1 MLEEA
6 SHKKS
11 GKYLTALH
19 RIIDN
24 AKKTCVEKVATWYAR
39 IAKNNDVSMTEAK
52 KMLTASELSEFRW
65 DVKEYVKKAEENE
78 LNGKWVKRLENA
90 SAKAHISRYDALMLE
105 LRAAEEK
112 MYADYVGTVRECL
125 EDVYEDSYL
134 HGMYEFGVKTN
145 HVGAFDNVYVD
156 KNKLDKILRNPWAG
170 DDKIFS
176 DRIWQK
182 KEQLVRD
189 LQTELARN
197 VALGKPPADTIDYI
211 EKKHNVTKKQAQ
223 NLVETETAFAHEAAQ
238 QDVYEDL
245 DSEQY
250 EILAVLDFKTSKIC
264 QEMDGKI
271 FDTKDLL
278 VGTTAPP
285 FHPRCRTTTVS
296 YDELWDGDQDESR
309 AYRGADG
316 KTHWT
321 DSHLTYKEWMEQYV
335 NADPNFKNDY
345 DFKRKSNK
353 NRSADKKQF
362 DKYRE
367 TLGAKNVPKTL
378 EEFQKMKYNEPKKW
392 EQLKQ
397 RVSQETSKYR
407 YKADEGIFTTLDFRD
422 AKKGRDIIKPHNL
435 RKEMQKSGI
444 GKELM
449 SFLQESDIKVNLCYG
464 TDVPEDLYGYFE
476 EGQINICVNNT
487 KTVKQT
493 ASTLIHE
500 ATHAKINKPNTKN
513 QEFECYCNEY
523 RHQGI
528 ELTETIKKDVK
539 KHIDEK
545 YEYLDWE

>member
-1 MLEEA
+1 MLEES

-11 GKYLTALH
+11 GKYLTTLH
-19 RIIDN
+19 KIIDK

-39 IAKNNDVSMTEAK
+39 IAKNNDVSSSEAK

-78 LNGKWVKRLENA
+78 LNGKWVKQLENA

-105 LRAAEEK
+105 LRAAEEE
-112 MYADYVGTVRECL
+112 MYTDYVGTVRECL

-134 HGMYEFGVKTN
+134 HGMYELGVKTN
-145 HVGAFDNVYVD
+145 NVGAFQNVYVD

-182 KEQLVRD
+182 KEQLVQD

-197 VALGKPPADTIDYI
+197 VALGKPPGDTIDYI

-223 NLVETETAFAHEAAQ
+223 NLVETETAFVHEAAQ

-271 FDTKDLL
+271 FNTKDFL

-285 FHPRCRTTTVS
+285 FHPRCRTTTVP
-296 YDELWDGDQDESR
+296 YDELWDGDQDEPR

-335 NADPNFKNDY
+335 NADPNFKKDY
-345 DFKRKSNK
+345 DFKRKSNE

-378 EEFQKMKYNEPKKW
+378 EEFQSMKYNEPKKW
-392 EQLKQ
+392 EQFKKYAKSIQIGELTPLCDFKLYQ
-397 RVSQETSKYR
+397 KTSEKID
-407 YKADEGIFTTLDFRD
+407 KNLVGLV
-422 AKKGRDIIKPHNL
+422 AKNG
-435 RKEMQKSGI
+435 
-444 GKELM
+444 
-449 SFLQESDIKVNLCYG
+449 IKVTGKSYHFISRVVGSVEQRRNGVDMDEIVEAL
-464 TDVPEDLYGYFE
+464 TNPVSISDVLVKDNGKSQRFRGEKIIVT
-476 EGQINICVNNT
+476 INPDTGMLI
-487 KTVKQT
+487 QT
-493 ASTLIHE
+493 NPARR
-500 ATHAKINKPNTKN
+500 
-513 QEFECYCNEY
+513 F
-523 RHQGI
+523 
-528 ELTETIKKDVK
+528 KK
-539 KHIDEK
+539 
-545 YEYLDWE
+545 